1 MLLEDI
7 SRRFRH
13 PCAVD
18 LKMGT
23 RGFGDRETQE
33 KKKRKQ
39 RKADQ
44 TTALSLGV
52 RLSGMQVYLQ
62 IFYVLLFVLNVS
74 VLFWVS
80 LYLSLYV
87 YVIVQLF
94 QNSTFFDWS

>member
-1 MLLEDI
+1 MLLSTIFLIKLFAIFNLTLNEIKEFMLLEDI

-52 RLSGMQVYLQ
+52 RLSGMQV
-62 IFYVLLFVLNVS
+62 IILLF
-74 VLFWVS
+74 
-80 LYLSLYV
+80 
-87 YVIVQLF
+87 
-94 QNSTFFDWS
+94 NSNFL